1 MTIEFD
7 DKGKFYTDIVAK
19 VAVPATIQTIT
30 HRISGLVHIRPYERF
45 KDELDRDEPFLAV
58 TSAIVFGEQGEIVFQ
73 AEFLSVRRSQIVWV
87 MPEEQNAVEQPS
99 EGKQE

>member
-19 VAVPATIQTIT
+19 ISVPATIQTTT
-30 HRISGLVHIRPYERF
+30 HRISGLVHIRAYERF

-58 TSAIVFGEQGEIVFQ
+58 TSAIVFGGQGEVVFQ

-87 MPEEQNAVEQPS
+87 IPEEQRTAQQPP
-99 EGKQE
+99 EGHEE